1 MYNAPQVE
9 YLAMP
14 MDLEASVS
22 HLKTAKYVRK
32 KNITVCTKWQRK
44 VYEKINCQHKFAA
57 KVNNYR
63 YFSIVRFFTKPRV
76 ARWPLKQA
84 KVSKRHSYPRIKH

>member
-32 KNITVCTKWQRK
+32 KNITVCTK
-44 VYEKINCQHKFAA
+44 
-57 KVNNYR
+57 
-63 YFSIVRFFTKPRV
+63 
-76 ARWPLKQA
+76 
-84 KVSKRHSYPRIKH
+84 